1 MPLLIVIGLI
11 LNIIGIVGVI
21 LPALPGIVLNYI
33 ALILLYIAK
42 GEVEYNLRML
52 IVFGMLTLSVTLLD
66 YILPLMGARKYGAS
80 RMGVWGAVIGMLVG
94 ILFFPPFG
102 IIFGL
107 LIGAFLGELIA
118 GKEQSQA
125 LRAGFATFLG
135 SLTSMVVKL
144 LLAIVMTVY
153 FLMHLI

>member
-1 MPLLIVIGLI
+1 MLIVIGLI
-11 LNIIGIVGVI
+11 LNIIGIIGVI

-33 ALILLYIAK
+33 ALILLYIVK
-42 GEVEYNLRML
+42 GEVEFSLRIL
-52 IVFGMLTLSVTLLD
+52 IVFGILTLLVTLLD
-66 YILPLMGARKYGAS
+66 YILPLLGARKYGAS
-80 RMGVWGAVIGMLVG
+80 RIGVWGAAIGMLVG
-94 ILFFPPFG
+94 IIFFPPFG

-107 LIGAFLGELIA
+107 LIGSFLGELIA

-153 FLMHLI
+153 FLINLI

>member
-1 MPLLIVIGLI
+1 MIIIIIGII
-11 LNIIGIVGVI
+11 LNIIGIIGVI

-33 ALILLYIAK
+33 ALVLLYIAK
-42 GEVEYNLRML
+42 GELEFSLRIL
-52 IVFGMLTLSVTLLD
+52 IVFGILTFLVTSLD
-66 YILPLMGARKYGAS
+66 YILPLVGAKKFGAS
-80 RMGVWGAVIGMLVG
+80 RIGIWGAAIGMLVG
-94 ILFFPPFG
+94 IIFFPPFG

-107 LIGAFLGELIA
+107 LIGAFLGELVA

-144 LLAIVMTVY
+144 LLALIMTAY
-153 FLMHLI
+153 FLIHLI

>member
-1 MPLLIVIGLI
+1 MIVIGLI
-11 LNIIGIVGVI
+11 LNIIGIIGVI

-42 GEVEYNLRML
+42 GEVGFSLRIL
-52 IVFGMLTLSVTLLD
+52 IVFGILTLLVTLLD
-66 YILPLMGARKYGAS
+66 YILPLLGARKYGAS
-80 RMGVWGAVIGMLVG
+80 RIGVWGAVIGMLVG
-94 ILFFPPFG
+94 IIFFPPFG

-153 FLMHLI
+153 FLIHLI

>member
-1 MPLLIVIGLI
+1 LLLIIIGVI
-11 LNIIGIVGVI
+11 LNIIGIIGVI

-33 ALILLYIAK
+33 ALILLYVAK
-42 GEVEYNLRML
+42 GEVEFSLRIL
-52 IVFGMLTLSVTLLD
+52 IVFGILTFLMTLLD
-66 YILPLMGARKYGAS
+66 YILPLLGARKYGAS

-94 ILFFPPFG
+94 IMFLPPFG

-153 FLMHLI
+153 FLIHLI

>member
-1 MPLLIVIGLI
+1 MLI
-11 LNIIGIVGVI
+11 IIGIILNMIGIIGVI
-21 LPALPGIVLNYI
+21 VPALPGIVLNYI
-33 ALILLYIAK
+33 ALILLYTVK
-42 GEVEYNLRML
+42 GEAEFSLRML
-52 IVFGMLTLSVTLLD
+52 IVFGILTGLVVLLD
-66 YILPLMGARKYGAS
+66 YILPLLGARKYGAS
-80 RMGVWGAVIGMLVG
+80 RMGIWGAVIGMVIG
-94 ILFFPPFG
+94 IVFFPPFG

-107 LIGAFLGELIA
+107 LMGAFLGELIA

-153 FLMHLI
+153 FFIHLI

>member
-1 MPLLIVIGLI
+1 MLIFFGII
-11 LNIIGIVGVI
+11 LNLLGIIGVV
-21 LPALPGIVLNYI
+21 LPALPGISLNYI
-33 ALILLYIAK
+33 SLILLYVTK
-42 GEVEYNLRML
+42 GEASLRL
-52 IVFGMLTLSVTLLD
+52 RTLFIFGIITFLVLLLD
-66 YILPLMGARKYGAS
+66 YIFPLVGAKKFGAS
-80 RMGVWGAVIGMLVG
+80 KTGIWGAAIGMIFG
-94 ILFFPPFG
+94 IIFFPPFG

-144 LLAIVMTVY
+144 LFAIVMTVY
-153 FLMHLI
+153 FFIHIF

>member
-1 MPLLIVIGLI
+1 LLLIIIGVI
-11 LNIIGIVGVI
+11 LNIIGIIGVI

-33 ALILLYIAK
+33 ALILLYVAK
-42 GEVEYNLRML
+42 GEVEFSLRIL
-52 IVFGMLTLSVTLLD
+52 IVFGILTLLVTLLD
-66 YILPLMGARKYGAS
+66 YILPLLGARKYGAS

-94 ILFFPPFG
+94 IMFLPPFG

-153 FLMHLI
+153 FLIHLI

>member
-1 MPLLIVIGLI
+1 LLIVIGLI
-11 LNIIGIVGVI
+11 LNIIGIIGVI

-33 ALILLYIAK
+33 ALILLYIVK
-42 GEVEYNLRML
+42 GEVEFSLRIL
-52 IVFGMLTLSVTLLD
+52 IVFGILTLLVTLLD
-66 YILPLMGARKYGAS
+66 YILPLLGARKYGAS
-80 RMGVWGAVIGMLVG
+80 RIGVWGAVIGMLVG
-94 ILFFPPFG
+94 IIFFPPFG

-153 FLMHLI
+153 FLIHLI

>member
-1 MPLLIVIGLI
+1 MLIVIGLI
-11 LNIIGIVGVI
+11 LNIIGIIGVI

-33 ALILLYIAK
+33 ALILLYIVK
-42 GEVEYNLRML
+42 GEVEFSLRIL
-52 IVFGMLTLSVTLLD
+52 IVFGILTLLVTLLD
-66 YILPLMGARKYGAS
+66 YILPLLGARKYGAS
-80 RMGVWGAVIGMLVG
+80 RIGVWGAVIGMLVG
-94 ILFFPPFG
+94 IIFFPPFG

-125 LRAGFATFLG
+125 LRAGLATFLG

-153 FLMHLI
+153 FLIHLI

>member
-1 MPLLIVIGLI
+1 MLLIIIGVI
-11 LNIIGIVGVI
+11 LNIIGIIGVI

-33 ALILLYIAK
+33 ALILLYVAK
-42 GEVEYNLRML
+42 GEVEFSLRIL
-52 IVFGMLTLSVTLLD
+52 IVFGILTLLVTLLD
-66 YILPLMGARKYGAS
+66 YILPLLGARKYGAS

-94 ILFFPPFG
+94 IMFLPPFG

-153 FLMHLI
+153 FLIHLI

>member
-1 MPLLIVIGLI
+1 LLIVIGLI
-11 LNIIGIVGVI
+11 LNIIGIIGVI

-42 GEVEYNLRML
+42 GEAEFSLRIL
-52 IVFGMLTLSVTLLD
+52 IVFGIITLLVTLLD
-66 YILPLMGARKYGAS
+66 YILPLLGARKYGAS
-80 RMGVWGAVIGMLVG
+80 RIGILGAVIGMLVG

-135 SLTSMVVKL
+135 SLTSMVVQL
-144 LLAIVMTVY
+144 LLAIVMTFY
-153 FLMHLI
+153 FLIHLI

>member
-1 MPLLIVIGLI
+1 LIVIGLF
-11 LNIIGIVGVI
+11 LNIIGIIGVI

-42 GEVEYNLRML
+42 VEVGFSLRIL
-52 IVFGMLTLSVTLLD
+52 IVFGMLTLLVTLLD
-66 YILPLMGARKYGAS
+66 YILPLLGARKYGAS
-80 RMGVWGAVIGMLVG
+80 RIGIWGAVIGMLVG
-94 ILFFPPFG
+94 IIFFPPFG

-153 FLMHLI
+153 FLIHLI

>member
-1 MPLLIVIGLI
+1 MLLIIIGVI
-11 LNIIGIVGVI
+11 LNIIGIIGVI

-42 GEVEYNLRML
+42 VEVGFSLRIL
-52 IVFGMLTLSVTLLD
+52 IVFGMLTLLVTLLD
-66 YILPLMGARKYGAS
+66 YILPLLGARKYGAS
-80 RMGVWGAVIGMLVG
+80 RIGIWGAVIGMLVG
-94 ILFFPPFG
+94 IIFFPPFG

-153 FLMHLI
+153 FLIHLI

>member
-1 MPLLIVIGLI
+1 MPLLIVLGII
-11 LNIIGIVGVI
+11 LNIIGIIGVI

-66 YILPLMGARKYGAS
+66 YILPLLGARKYGAS

-153 FLMHLI
+153 FLIHLI

>member
-1 MPLLIVIGLI
+1 LLLIIIGVI
-11 LNIIGIVGVI
+11 LNIIGIIGVI

-42 GEVEYNLRML
+42 VEVGFSLRIL
-52 IVFGMLTLSVTLLD
+52 IVFGMLTLLVTLLD
-66 YILPLMGARKYGAS
+66 YILPLLGARKYGAS
-80 RMGVWGAVIGMLVG
+80 RIGIWGAVIGMLVG
-94 ILFFPPFG
+94 IIFFPPFG

-153 FLMHLI
+153 FLIHLI

>member
-1 MPLLIVIGLI
+1 MLIIIGVI
-11 LNIIGIVGVI
+11 LNIIGIIGVI

-42 GEVEYNLRML
+42 GEAEFSLRIL
-52 IVFGMLTLSVTLLD
+52 IVFGIITLLVTLLD
-66 YILPLMGARKYGAS
+66 YILPLLGARKYGAS
-80 RMGVWGAVIGMLVG
+80 RIGILGSVIGMLVG
-94 ILFFPPFG
+94 IIFFPPFG

-135 SLTSMVVKL
+135 SLTSMVVQL
-144 LLAIVMTVY
+144 LLAIVMTFY
-153 FLMHLI
+153 FLSQLF

>member
-1 MPLLIVIGLI
+1 LLIVIGLI
-11 LNIIGIVGVI
+11 LNIIGIIGVI

-33 ALILLYIAK
+33 ALILLYIVK
-42 GEVEYNLRML
+42 GEVEFSLRIL
-52 IVFGMLTLSVTLLD
+52 IVFGILTLLVTLLD
-66 YILPLMGARKYGAS
+66 YILPLLGARKYGAS
-80 RMGVWGAVIGMLVG
+80 RIGVWGAAIGMLVG
-94 ILFFPPFG
+94 IIFFPPFG

-107 LIGAFLGELIA
+107 LIGSFLGELIA

-153 FLMHLI
+153 FLINLI

>member
-1 MPLLIVIGLI
+1 LLIVIGLI
-11 LNIIGIVGVI
+11 LNIIGIIGVI

-42 GEVEYNLRML
+42 GEVKFSLRMI
-52 IVFGMLTLSVTLLD
+52 IVFGMLTLLVTLLD
-66 YILPLMGARKYGAS
+66 YILPLLGARKYGAS
-80 RMGVWGAVIGMLVG
+80 RMGIWGAVMGMLLG
-94 ILFFPPFG
+94 IIFFPPFG

-107 LIGAFLGELIA
+107 LIGAFVGELIA
-118 GKEQSQA
+118 GKHQSQA
-125 LRAGFATFLG
+125 FKAGFATFLG

-153 FLMHLI
+153 FLINLI

>member
-1 MPLLIVIGLI
+1 LLIIIGVI
-11 LNIIGIVGVI
+11 LNIIGIIGVI

-42 GEVEYNLRML
+42 GEAEFSLRIL
-52 IVFGMLTLSVTLLD
+52 IVFGIITLLVTLLD
-66 YILPLMGARKYGAS
+66 YILPLLGARKYGAS
-80 RMGVWGAVIGMLVG
+80 RIGILGAVIGMLVG
-94 ILFFPPFG
+94 IIFFPPFG

-135 SLTSMVVKL
+135 SLTSMVVQL
-144 LLAIVMTVY
+144 LLAIVMTFY
-153 FLMHLI
+153 FLIHLI

>member
-1 MPLLIVIGLI
+1 LLIIIGVI
-11 LNIIGIVGVI
+11 LNIIGIIGVI
-21 LPALPGIVLNYI
+21 LPALPGIILNYI
-33 ALILLYIAK
+33 ALILLYITK
-42 GEVEYNLRML
+42 GEAEFSLRIL
-52 IVFGMLTLSVTLLD
+52 IVFGIITLLVTLLD
-66 YILPLMGARKYGAS
+66 YILPLLGARKYGAS
-80 RMGVWGAVIGMLVG
+80 RIGILGAVIGMLVG

-135 SLTSMVVKL
+135 SLTSMVVQL
-144 LLAIVMTVY
+144 LLAIVMTFY
-153 FLMHLI
+153 FLIHLI